1 MLIRPLFL
9 AASLSSVALA
19 QTQSP
24 ERASTLEIT
33 NGVVSVN
40 DGTFN
45 YQGVLTDNGAPAN
58 GMYSFSIEPYTSAD
72 GFDIAHELLFFSD
85 PIPVVDGLFSLDI
98 QMGGNASEARRFWRE
113 IGDEPIYLEIGVGLI
128 KGGPYTTLGTRA
140 KVGWSARAQYA
151 GISESLRFPYSDTYI
166 DPFGDPSTMLSL
178 TSEFGG
184 IVAEFRSANAADE
197 PIVHIAGSDTFN
209 SGFSFQ
215 SGALLVDSRDDEVA
229 IRGEGTRYSVVG
241 FHSEPSTL
249 TGVSA
254 SVLGSVGFFSSP
266 DIIAVWANNG
276 PAGTSAR
283 LGVENYAGDFT
294 GDVLIRNALRVEENV
309 TRDFG
314 SNEPAMVGPA
324 AYGFVNSAGNVTN
337 GTANL
342 DAVWNAGSS
351 TYRITLDGYTGI
363 HSLLTTHVT
372 VIDSIEPRI
381 ATTNG
386 FGSYV
391 EVTIWDLNSG
401 NIRVQDNFTIVLF
414 DPTTGSSVARL
425 GIPGDADTFATQ
437 NPGYRIEPVVDPIPV
452 IDESSPLEE

>member
-58 GMYSFSIEPYTSAD
+58 GMYSFSIEPFTSAD

-128 KGGPYTTLGTRA
+128 KGGPYTTLDTRA

-266 DIIAVWANNG
+266 DIVAVWANNS

-294 GDVLIRNALRVEENV
+294 GDVLIRNALRVEEDV
-309 TRDFG
+309 ARDFG
-314 SNEPAMVGPA
+314 TNEPSPVGPL
-324 AYGFVNSAGNVTN
+324 AYGFVSAGGTVSN

-342 DAVWNAGSS
+342 IARWEPSS
-351 TYRITLDGYTGI
+351 SSYKLSIDGY
-363 HSLLTTHVT
+363 SLGSGFQTVQVT
-372 VIDSIEPRI
+372 VLDSNEPRV
-381 ATTNG
+381 ATTNVISG
-386 FGSYV
+386 
-391 EVTIWDLNSG
+391 EIQVTIWDLNSG
-401 NIRVQDNFTIVLF
+401 NVRVQDNFMVVIY
-414 DPTTGSSVARL
+414 DPNAGSSVART
-425 GIPGDADTFATQ
+425 GITMDTDSFVSQ